1 MKQYRPRKGE
11 YIKNLHNYLA
21 HIGVVMRHTKGG
33 QALIYADAAA
43 APPVIKG
50 DLTFGKLKA
59 ALGMWPQLR
68 DVVSRSVLVGSL
80 IGIDVPGGD
89 RIYPRE

>member
-1 MKQYRPRKGE
+1 
-11 YIKNLHNYLA
+11 
-21 HIGVVMRHTKGG
+21 MR
-33 QALIYADAAA
+33 
-43 APPVIKG
+43 
-50 DLTFGKLKA
+50 LTFGKLKA